1 MAKQRRRKGRSISGI
16 IVLDKA
22 VGLSSNM
29 ALQEVKWL
37 FEANKAGHTGS
48 LDPLATGVLPLCL
61 GEATKVSQFL
71 LNSDKRYRARIKL
84 GIRTDSA
91 DSEGQVIAQCDEVN
105 VSREQVEQAL
115 QSFKGETQQ
124 IPPMH
129 SALKVDG
136 VPLYKL
142 AREGKTIS
150 REARSICVYELELT
164 DFQGD
169 EIELEITCSKGT
181 YIRTIADDLG
191 QDLGCGAHIIALRR
205 LQAGAFTEADCVSTD
220 ALREVKEKHGMD
232 RLDQNLIPMDRAIE
246 DLPEVNLPNIA
257 ASQFKNG
264 QSVLVRHLPEEGL
277 VRLYEEEQFIGIG
290 CIDDDGKV
298 FKIGD
303 YIKFEKGSEHS
314 SFSKTGC
321 TLLVILYGGTNE
333 LIN

>member
-1 MAKQRRRKGRSISGI
+1 LAKQRRRKGRIISGI

-22 VGLSSNM
+22 VGLSSNK

-91 DSEGQVIAQCDEVN
+91 DSEGQIIAQCDGVN
-105 VSREQVEQAL
+105 VSRKQVEQAL

-142 AREGKTIS
+142 AREGKTIP

-220 ALREVKEKHGMD
+220 VLREVKEKHGMD

-246 DLPEVNLPNIA
+246 DLPEVNLPSIA

-298 FKIGD
+298 APKR
-303 YIKFEKGSEHS
+303 
-314 SFSKTGC
+314 
-321 TLLVILYGGTNE
+321 LILTSA
-333 LIN
+333 

>member
-1 MAKQRRRKGRSISGI
+1 LAKQRRRKGRSISGI

-22 VGLSSNM
+22 VGLSSNK

-142 AREGKTIS
+142 AREGKTIP

-246 DLPEVNLPNIA
+246 DLPEVNLPSIA

-298 FKIGD
+298 APKR
-303 YIKFEKGSEHS
+303 
-314 SFSKTGC
+314 
-321 TLLVILYGGTNE
+321 LILTSA
-333 LIN
+333 

>member
-1 MAKQRRRKGRSISGI
+1 
-16 IVLDKA
+16 
-22 VGLSSNM
+22 M

-91 DSEGQVIAQCDEVN
+91 DSEGQVIAECDEVN

-150 REARSICVYELELT
+150 REARNICVYELELT

-246 DLPEVNLPNIA
+246 DLPEVNLPSIA

-298 FKIGD
+298 APKR
-303 YIKFEKGSEHS
+303 
-314 SFSKTGC
+314 
-321 TLLVILYGGTNE
+321 LILTSA
-333 LIN
+333 

>member
-1 MAKQRRRKGRSISGI
+1 LAKQRRRKGRSISGI

-22 VGLSSNM
+22 VGLSSNK

-84 GIRTDSA
+84 GIRTDGA

-142 AREGKTIS
+142 AREGKTIP

-246 DLPEVNLPNIA
+246 DLPEVNLPSIA

-298 FKIGD
+298 APKR
-303 YIKFEKGSEHS
+303 
-314 SFSKTGC
+314 
-321 TLLVILYGGTNE
+321 LILTSA
-333 LIN
+333 

>member
-91 DSEGQVIAQCDEVN
+91 DSEGQVIAECDEVN

-220 ALREVKEKHGMD
+220 VLREVKEKHGMD

-246 DLPEVNLPNIA
+246 DLPEVNLPSIA

-298 FKIGD
+298 APKR
-303 YIKFEKGSEHS
+303 
-314 SFSKTGC
+314 
-321 TLLVILYGGTNE
+321 LILTSA
-333 LIN
+333 